1 MTKKAVLVGL
11 QDSGRVVIAAG
22 FIMMAV
28 FAGFMLAPDPII
40 KSMGFALT
48 FGVLFDAFI
57 VRMTIVPAIM
67 ILMGKTAWYLPK
79 WLDKILPRIDIEGE
93 SIMQETEE
101 KMLKVI

>member
-1 MTKKAVLVGL
+1 
-11 QDSGRVVIAAG
+11 
-22 FIMMAV
+22 MMAV

-101 KMLKVI
+101 KDVESNLVTDK